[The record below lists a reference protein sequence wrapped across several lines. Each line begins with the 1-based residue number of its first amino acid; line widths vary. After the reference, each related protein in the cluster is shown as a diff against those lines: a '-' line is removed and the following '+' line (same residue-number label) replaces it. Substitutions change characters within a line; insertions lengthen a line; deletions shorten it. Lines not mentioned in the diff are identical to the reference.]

1 MLQCRNHTSHHHHYC
16 GVRGSKG
23 DKGDPGQDGADF
35 AFECEKITE
44 AGEYDIP
51 SDSKVSLF
59 LVNVSNNTPATV
71 LNFANEG
78 SCRCVTVKNGGTVSI
93 LIRFETAVGFTT
105 LEVPVDG
112 AISICFFPGNG
123 NGWQVMST
131 YTPP

>member
-35 AFECEKITE
+35 EFECETITQ
-44 AGEYDIP
+44 AGQHDIP

-59 LVNVSNNTPATV
+59 LVNVTEGGIVTL
-71 LNFANEG
+71 LNFANGG
-78 SCRCVTVKNGGTVSI
+78 SCRCVTVKNGGDQAISVNYVNGELG
-93 LIRFETAVGFTT
+93 LIPG
-105 LEVPVDG
+105 G
-112 AISICFFPGNG
+112 AISICFFPGDG

-131 YTPP
+131 YTPPP